1 MHLRK
6 KSDLIL
12 MQMEAKLVKVRVD
25 ITASKIRKSEEK
37 SHKIECC
44 SK

>member
-1 MHLRK
+1 
-6 KSDLIL
+6 
-12 MQMEAKLVKVRVD
+12 MEAKLVKVRVD

>member
-1 MHLRK
+1 MK
-6 KSDLIL
+6 
-12 MQMEAKLVKVRVD
+12 EKLVKVRVD

-37 SHKIECC
+37 AHKIERC

>member
-1 MHLRK
+1 
-6 KSDLIL
+6 
-12 MQMEAKLVKVRVD
+12 MEEKLVKVRVD

-37 SHKIECC
+37 FHNIEFC